1 MSTNLF
7 PMFVKLEGRRCLVV
21 GAGRV
26 AEGKIETLL
35 AAGAKVR
42 VVAPKAT
49 RAVADW
55 ASGNRISWE
64 SREFKPADLDGAALV
79 IAATSSPEAHERIYQ
94 EAQRRG
100 IWCNVVDDPAHCDF
114 YYPSVVRRG
123 PLQIAVSTNGRSP
136 ALAQRLR
143 KEFEA
148 QFGPRYESWIERLGE
163 ARKKLFKRQMD
174 PERRRRLLHRL
185 ASPSAFEA
193 FANGNVKNQRSVKS

>member
-1 MSTNLF
+1 
-7 PMFVKLEGRRCLVV
+7 V

-26 AEGKIETLL
+26 AESKIESLL
-35 AAGAKVR
+35 AAGAEVR

-49 RAVADW
+49 RAVAHW
-55 ASGNRISWE
+55 ASGSRISWE

-79 IAATSSPEAHERIYQ
+79 IAATSSPEAHERIYE
-94 EAQRRG
+94 EARRRG

-123 PLQIAVSTNGRSP
+123 SLQIAVSTNGRSP

-148 QFGPRYESWIERLGE
+148 QFGPEYEAWVGRLGE
-163 ARKKLFKRQMD
+163 AREKLFEKEMD
-174 PERRRRLLHRL
+174 PEKRRRLLHRM
-185 ASPSAFEA
+185 AAPSAFRA
-193 FANGNVKNQRSVKS
+193 FSNGNGKNGRSAKS